1 MTDVDLLDLPGRMT
15 LQSTK
20 IHGDDNESD
29 NGASKR
35 ERKNITHVMSGNTTS
50 RFNGALDYRRW
61 WCVIIIHG
69 HRPSIEA
76 FAECHTVD
84 AFPTLPRQSSSQHGF
99 RRAPLSPAPR
109 TVKPTDFIDVRHWRN
124 MEVYVKRHTRGFA
137 EAYLLPSPIIQRGC

>member
-1 MTDVDLLDLPGRMT
+1 MNGGAMYDAVLESILDWAAARGYRQGDNPAHQFFSIFPGRFARQT

-61 WCVIIIHG
+61 W
-69 HRPSIEA
+69 
-76 FAECHTVD
+76 
-84 AFPTLPRQSSSQHGF
+84 
-99 RRAPLSPAPR
+99 
-109 TVKPTDFIDVRHWRN
+109 
-124 MEVYVKRHTRGFA
+124 
-137 EAYLLPSPIIQRGC
+137 